1 MGKRGGVHTHRAM
14 SLSRKEG
21 DITPCPATRKEV
33 ETILQ
38 SDVKKT
44 EEDKHMLS
52 LGGEFYKWIQMN
64 FFTKH
69 KQPHNI
75 AKCLLVT
82 QRESGGQ
89 RE

>member
-1 MGKRGGVHTHRAM
+1 VWAHTAT

-21 DITPCPATRKEV
+21 DVTPRPATRKEV

-75 AKCLLVT
+75 AKRLLVT

>member
-1 MGKRGGVHTHRAM
+1 MWAYTAT

-21 DITPCPATRKEV
+21 DVTPRPATRKEV

-44 EEDKHMLS
+44 EEDKHMIS
-52 LGGEFYKWIQMN
+52 LGGEFSKWIQMN
-64 FFTKH
+64 FFTRH

-75 AKCLLVT
+75 AKRLLVT